1 MILKTMR
8 TKDKLI
14 CFTSLVLAVALL
26 WAAGVQIG
34 PIKEMRADMGLEL
47 NPGLENAPPSLAFA
61 TVAMGAFRGLVV
73 DILWMRAD
81 NLKQEGQFF
90 DAKQLADW
98 ICALQP
104 RFGAVWEFQAWN
116 MAYNIS
122 VAIPASQPDQRWRW
136 VRNGYE
142 LLRDRG
148 IPLNPKNLQLYR
160 ELARIFQHKIG
171 GIMDDCHKYY
181 KMQLAYE
188 LDPLISPV
196 AGEPD
201 AALFDRLCTV
211 YATWDEL
218 EADPN
223 VLPILEA
230 LRAADDSF
238 QDRKTFPRNFLMLLM
253 DPNRFDPTADRV
265 LDAFAQ
271 TQGLT
276 VLDLFVRAFELRNTW
291 KLDPVYMHKLNK
303 ELGPVDAGDPN
314 RVIPLDWRHPD
325 TQAIYWAS
333 LGLKMG
339 AGRKDDDGD
348 LTSHEMN
355 TDRIIIHSLQSL
367 YRYGK
372 YNFYQVA
379 LPLQEG
385 EDPNGPRRYV
395 TDLFLRPDHRMFER
409 YVDKTSS
416 VLEKYEKNTGRY
428 DSLRNGYRNFLENSV
443 FEFYTTGHHQY
454 AERIFR
460 RLAREFPLDPD
471 FQQSLFAFARMRL
484 KSENEGGAGINDAR
498 EWILA
503 QLREAYGAYAL
514 GDDDRSFLL
523 ERMAQENW
531 VHYQTVL
538 FPEEDSQGRVGL
550 APFERMRYMA
560 LVDFLNDP
568 LYPPYL
574 KQSFMRRM
582 EVEQPETYQQLRK
595 TEEEERNRQQ
605 LQQAPA
611 PSSL

>member
-1 MILKTMR
+1 
-8 TKDKLI
+8 
-14 CFTSLVLAVALL
+14 VALL
-26 WAAGVQIG
+26 WAAGAQID
-34 PIKEMRADMGLEL
+34 PINTMREEMDLVI
-47 NPGLENAPPSLAFA
+47 NPALENAPPSLAFA

-98 ICALQP
+98 ICVLQP

-148 IPLNPKNLQLYR
+148 IPLNPRNLQLYR
-160 ELARIFQHKIG
+160 ELARILQHKVG

-181 KMQLAYE
+181 KLQLAYGME
-188 LDPLISPV
+188 PLV
-196 AGEPD
+196 GGED
-201 AALFDRLCTV
+201 AAFFERLTRACE
-211 YATWDEL
+211 TWEEI

-223 VLPILEA
+223 VMPIIEA
-230 LRAADDSF
+230 LRAADEAF
-238 QDRKTFPRNFLMLLM
+238 QDREAFTGNFLMLLM
-253 DPNRFDPTADRV
+253 DPNRFDPQADRV
-265 LDAFAQ
+265 IDTYAL
-271 TQGLT
+271 TPGLT
-276 VLDLFVRAFELRNTW
+276 RLDLFVRAYELRHTW
-291 KLDPVYMHKLNK
+291 KLEPAMMLELNQ
-303 ELGPVDAGDPN
+303 ELGPVDANDPN
-314 RVIPLDWRHPD
+314 RPFPLDWRHPD
-325 TQAIYWAS
+325 TQAIYWAT

-339 AGRKDDDGD
+339 AGRLDEDGD

-355 TDRIIIHSLQSL
+355 TDRIIIHSLQNL

-372 YNFYQVA
+372 YHFYQVA
-379 LPLQEG
+379 MPLQEG
-385 EDPNGPRRYV
+385 EDPNGPRRYA

-409 YVDKTSS
+409 YVDKTGSII
-416 VLEKYEKNTGRY
+416 EKYEQDKGRRE
-428 DSLRNGYRNFLENSV
+428 SLLNGYRNFLENSV
-443 FEFYTTGHHQY
+443 FEFYTTGHHKY
-454 AERIFR
+454 AERIFQ
-460 RLAREFPLDPD
+460 RLAREFPEDPD
-471 FQQSLFAFARMRL
+471 FQQSLFQFCRMRM
-484 KSENEGGAGINDAR
+484 KDENYGGAGINDAR

-523 ERMAQENW
+523 ERMARENW
-531 VHYQTVL
+531 NYYQTVL
-538 FPEEDSQGRVGL
+538 FPEKDSQGRVGL

-560 LVDFLNDP
+560 LVDFLQDP

-574 KQSFMRRM
+574 KQSFLRRM

-605 LQQAPA
+605 LQQVPSPA
-611 PSSL
+611 PL